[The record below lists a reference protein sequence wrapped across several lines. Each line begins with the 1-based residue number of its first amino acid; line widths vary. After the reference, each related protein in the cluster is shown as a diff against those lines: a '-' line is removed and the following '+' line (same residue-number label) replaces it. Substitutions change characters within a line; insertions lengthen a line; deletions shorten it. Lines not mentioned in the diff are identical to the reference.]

1 MADDPEREWPF
12 VARDAE
18 LDMLT
23 AVVEAGRDDPDAPA
37 GAVIV
42 AAAGVGKT
50 RLARAVADAA
60 RTRGI
65 PVLRT
70 VGTRATGRTPYAA
83 VAHLTPD
90 VVPEGD
96 AAAHYRAVAQ
106 ALPAGPRPL
115 LVVDDA
121 HLLDEGSAAL
131 VLHLALTG
139 AITPL
144 VTARRGTAV
153 PDPITTLWA
162 DGLAARVD
170 LQPLSAH
177 ETGLLL
183 RAALGGHV
191 TAVTVHRL
199 AQISAGNALYLR
211 ELVRA
216 ATESGALRE
225 SDGVWTWDGTVVV
238 GDRLVDA
245 VGRRL
250 GELSADERTA
260 LTRLAVGEPLPI
272 ALAEDVAEDAAGS
285 DALCRLESQ
294 GLVRIDDGVCR
305 LEHPLFGDVLLAEQ
319 GRAATRTALRAVVD
333 AAERLAPGDD
343 LLRRTTW
350 RLDAGAPAPAAD
362 LLAAA
367 RLALAA
373 FDAERAGHL
382 AEAAVAAGFAP
393 EAEAR
398 VVLAT
403 AWIRRMRFAEAAA
416 ELERAEPEVLAHGSP
431 ALRREWL
438 DASIVVLH
446 QGLGRSGDAERL
458 LVRTESAPTAT
469 DADRRLARAL
479 RANILVDD
487 GRLAEAIALTRAI
500 LADDAPPDYAAVLA
514 ASSLGEAEALSGL
527 TRSARRTHQLLY
539 GLRDAGVPEAQRAGD
554 YAGLQEL
561 MCRTLEGHA
570 DSAAAVAEDIYR
582 MMVAGHEH
590 TTVGLCALVAGKAQ
604 LLQGRVAVAVQTL
617 REAVDLLRRTD
628 LDGALPWA
636 LSMLAQAEALSGRLP
651 DARAAL
657 AEARALH
664 RDPVP
669 ARSRFDLAL
678 AEVRVRAAGGELSAA
693 ADLALAAANGP
704 DLAEFAVYRAQLLH
718 LAAQFGID
726 DAAVLPQLK
735 ALAEQAESDLVPL
748 LCEVVAGG
756 AASDPVRLARA
767 SEQLEE
773 RGLRLKAL
781 AAAADAARLLTAEG
795 ADAAAARQRAR
806 AARLQQQCGA
816 TPVAEVVGAKQLS
829 RRERDVALLAARGLT
844 NAAIAER
851 LVVSVRTVESHLY
864 QVFGKLG
871 VQHRDE
877 LARALERVTG
887 KPVVDY

>member
-1 MADDPEREWPF
+1 MADDPEGEWPF

-23 AVVEAGRDDPDAPA
+23 AVVEAGRADPDAPA

-42 AAAGVGKT
+42 AAPGVGKT

-60 RTRGI
+60 RARGI
-65 PVLRT
+65 PILRI

-83 VAHLTPD
+83 VAHLAPD

-106 ALPAGPRPL
+106 ALPADPRPL

-139 AITPL
+139 AITPV
-144 VTARRGTAV
+144 VTVRRGAAV

-199 AQISAGNALYLR
+199 AEISAGNALYLR

-216 ATESGALRE
+216 ASETGALRE
-225 SDGVWTWDGTVVV
+225 SDGVWTWNGTVVV

-250 GELSADERTA
+250 GELSTDERTA
-260 LTRLAVGEPLPI
+260 LTRLAVGEPLTV
-272 ALAEDVAEDAAGS
+272 ALAEDVAGAERLS
-285 DALCRLESQ
+285 RLEMS
-294 GLVRIDDGVCR
+294 GLVRIDEGVCR

-319 GRAATRTALRAVVD
+319 GRAATRAALRAVVE
-333 AAERLAPGDD
+333 AAERLSPGDD

-350 RLDAGAPAPAAD
+350 RLDAGAPASAVD

-373 FDAERAGHL
+373 FDAERAAQL
-382 AEAAVAAGFAP
+382 AEAALAAGVEPAT
-393 EAEAR
+393 EAR

-403 AWIRRMRFAEAAA
+403 AWIRGLRFADAAA
-416 ELERAEPEVLAHGSP
+416 LLESAEDEVLAHGS
-431 ALRREWL
+431 ASVRREWL
-438 DASIVVLH
+438 DASIVALH
-446 QGLGRSGDAERL
+446 QGLGRGGDAERL
-458 LVRTESAPTAT
+458 LVRTESAPGAT
-469 DADRRLARAL
+469 EADRRLARAM

-487 GRLAEAIALTRAI
+487 GRLGEAITLTRSV

-527 TRSARRTHQLLY
+527 TYSARRAHQVLY
-539 GLRDAGVPEAQRAGD
+539 RLRDAGVPEAARAGD

-570 DSAAAVAEDIYR
+570 DSAAAVAEDLYR
-582 MMVAGHEH
+582 MMAAGHEH

-604 LLQGRVAVAVQTL
+604 LLQGRVAVAVQSL

-636 LSMLAQAEALSGRLP
+636 LSMLAQGEALSGRLA

-657 AEARALH
+657 AESRALH

-678 AEVRVRAAGGELSAA
+678 AEVRVAAAAGDLSAA
-693 ADLALAAANGP
+693 ADTALATANGP
-704 DLAEFAVYRAQLLH
+704 GLAEFAVYRAELLH
-718 LAAQFGID
+718 LAVQFGVD
-726 DAAVLPQLK
+726 PTVVLPQLTE
-735 ALAEQAESDLVPL
+735 LAERVESDLVPL
-748 LCEVVAGG
+748 LGEVVAGA
-756 AASDPVRLARA
+756 AASDPARLAHA

-781 AAAADAARLLTAEG
+781 AAAAEAARLLQAEG
-795 ADAAAARQRAR
+795 MDAAAARQRAR
-806 AARLQQQCGA
+806 AARLQERCGA
-816 TPVAEVVGAKQLS
+816 TPVAAVVGAKQLS

-877 LARALERVTG
+877 LGRALERVTE